1 MEVSPSIVDCKISAN
16 RKKYLDL
23 VDIFQ
28 LRRDR
33 MLKTGVNE
41 QLYVFCIFG
50 LGWLLNRYFSW
61 VNDPLQTTSTYP
73 SDPLIRAEKTQIGLH
88 F

>member
-1 MEVSPSIVDCKISAN
+1 
-16 RKKYLDL
+16 
-23 VDIFQ
+23 
-28 LRRDR
+28 

-50 LGWLLNRYFSW
+50 IGWLLNRYFSW